1 MGTELGTSN
10 RRTIVIA
17 TNNQGKAKE
26 IAQVMDIANIDFIT
40 LKEAGIVSDPEENA
54 SDFVGNARIKA
65 RAAFEKSQG
74 LAVLA
79 DDSGLEVFALD
90 GRPGVYSARYAGDN
104 ADDAANNAKLL
115 EELDGYEWPNRGA
128 QFVCTLVFI
137 DENGDEIVTT
147 GEVKGK
153 IGFEPKGDEGF
164 GYDPLFYPDELG
176 GDITFAEAGLEEKNQ
191 ISHRARA
198 VLALKK
204 QLETKLS

>member
-1 MGTELGTSN
+1 MSTEPDASN

-40 LKEAGIVSDPEENA
+40 LQEAGIVSDPEENA
-54 SDFVGNARIKA
+54 PDFVGNARIKA

-104 ADDAANNAKLL
+104 ADDFDNNAKLL
-115 EELDGYEWPNRGA
+115 EELDGYEWSNRGA

-147 GEVKGK
+147 GEVKGR
-153 IGFEPKGDEGF
+153 IGFEPKGDEA
-164 GYDPLFYPDELG
+164 YDLFVAFYENGWKNLYTKVG
-176 GDITFAEAGLEEKNQ
+176 GSNENEED
-191 ISHRARA
+191 SE
-198 VLALKK
+198 
-204 QLETKLS
+204 ETED